1 LTWLGTPYAP
11 LFAHFTW
18 VMGLYAL
25 LTAVRLDAV
34 RARRATLRDFVRA
47 DGDTP
52 LGARV
57 ARNLANQFELPMFAW
72 IAVAIGAPRDLF
84 GPIDLA
90 VLWILVAGRVAHSAV
105 QILTTDV
112 ALRGLVYTVTAL
124 AVLWIVARVALGV
137 LPQ

>member
-1 LTWLGTPYAP
+1 
-11 LFAHFTW
+11 
-18 VMGLYAL
+18 MGLYAL

-34 RARRATLRDFVRA
+34 RARRAALRDFVRA

-72 IAVAIGAPRDLF
+72 IAVAIGAPQALF
-84 GPIDLA
+84 SPIDLA
-90 VLWILVAGRVAHSAV
+90 VLWILVVARVAHSAV
-105 QILTTDV
+105 QIGTTNV
-112 ALRGLVYTVTAL
+112 ALRGLVYTATAL

>member
-72 IAVAIGAPRDLF
+72 IAVAIGAPRDL
-84 GPIDLA
+84 A
-90 VLWILVAGRVAHSAV
+90 VLWTLVAGRVAHSAV